1 MLIGRFL
8 ENLASK
14 VVLYFSAI
22 IAILIV
28 LANIVGIFTFQDL
41 LKFNSTYEIILIIGI
56 FIAILFCS
64 RYLYKI
70 KDEKRFIIALFL
82 VGFIV
87 RLVSVIIIKTEPVSD
102 FKILYDAANNIS
114 SGDYNSVLSNGYFN
128 LWVYQLGFTGYL
140 TVLIK
145 LFGNSVFMIKV
156 INCIVV
162 SLIPL
167 VIYYS
172 AKLIVSKKSAKI
184 VSLAYCFY
192 IGSIVT
198 TSVLTNQHMATLFFY
213 LSIYLLLSNLNGAI
227 KWILVG
233 VCLGLGQ
240 FFRPEGAIVILAIL
254 LFLLFKNISSLKET
268 TKNIAGGIAAF
279 LIMTLMMQGFS
290 AIFIRAGITKY
301 NLSNRDPLWKFSC
314 GLNPDTKGLYSV
326 EDDAFI
332 GSYEGGR
339 KEANMILIKE
349 RIKDPKAII
358 KTMVYKTSV
367 MWADDDTSLSF
378 AFTDDVSY
386 RNMYDTTIKIE
397 KIQYIIVFI
406 VFTLSIV
413 MMLTRREKFLKNY
426 IYLIIFLG
434 YFFAHLLIEVQ
445 TRYRYFSIPIFFII
459 SAYGIDNLIKDK

>member
-192 IGSIVT
+192 I
-198 TSVLTNQHMATLFFY
+198 
-213 LSIYLLLSNLNGAI
+213 
-227 KWILVG
+227 
-233 VCLGLGQ
+233 
-240 FFRPEGAIVILAIL
+240 
-254 LFLLFKNISSLKET
+254 
-268 TKNIAGGIAAF
+268 
-279 LIMTLMMQGFS
+279 
-290 AIFIRAGITKY
+290 
-301 NLSNRDPLWKFSC
+301 
-314 GLNPDTKGLYSV
+314 
-326 EDDAFI
+326 
-332 GSYEGGR
+332 
-339 KEANMILIKE
+339 
-349 RIKDPKAII
+349 
-358 KTMVYKTSV
+358 
-367 MWADDDTSLSF
+367 
-378 AFTDDVSY
+378 
-386 RNMYDTTIKIE
+386 
-397 KIQYIIVFI
+397 
-406 VFTLSIV
+406 
-413 MMLTRREKFLKNY
+413 
-426 IYLIIFLG
+426 
-434 YFFAHLLIEVQ
+434 
-445 TRYRYFSIPIFFII
+445 
-459 SAYGIDNLIKDK
+459 